1 MMSARLYIV
10 EDQAVTALDLRLRL
24 VGAGYA
30 VVGMAADAQTAIEA
44 INKLRPDLVLMD
56 IRLKGS
62 TDGIQAAEEIWARHH
77 VPIVFVTAHSDSD
90 TIKRAASTHLAAFIL
105 KPYDEQE
112 LLLAIELGLE
122 RRGVGSSSPT
132 AAR

>member
-1 MMSARLYIV
+1 MMRARLYIV

-24 VGAGYA
+24 VGAGYT
-30 VVGMAADAQTAIEA
+30 VVGTAADAQTAIEA
-44 INKLRPDLVLMD
+44 IDRLRPDLVLMD

-62 TDGIQAAEEIWARHH
+62 TDGIQAAEEIWVRHRI
-77 VPIVFVTAHSDSD
+77 PIVFVSAHSDIE
-90 TIKRAASTHLAAFIL
+90 TIKRAESTHLAAFVL

-122 RRGVGSSSPT
+122 RRGVDSSSRSSAP
-132 AAR
+132 